1 MTMKNKLLHLVV
13 LVSVFTLIACG
24 GSKPKD
30 LGTLRFAYD
39 YWPGYYPALI
49 AIEKGYYAEDGLTVD
64 AIKPENTD
72 ELMSD
77 FIGGKYDLMAVSLGD
92 VVNLTQL
99 TNDVAIIFASDE
111 SAGGDAMVA
120 SSEIKSIT
128 DLRGKQ
134 IGVNQGSFAELFIVT
149 LLEKNGLTSADVTF
163 VDMDAAAAPAALRSG
178 EVQAA
183 HTWEPYVTEAKND
196 GATVLFTSADTPGL
210 IPDIIAVR
218 TAVLKQNPDAVA
230 AFVKGWFRA
239 VDFWK
244 ANPADGNAAAATQLK
259 FEANTISLDGI
270 KLNTL
275 SDNKTLFSQ
284 GDTTA
289 SIYYTAKLYADFF
302 VEIGSLTKRP
312 DINKLLDPRFLK

>member
-1 MTMKNKLLHLVV
+1 MKSKLIH
-13 LVSVFTLIACG
+13 FLIVAGMLLLSSCG
-24 GSKPKD
+24 GSQPKD

-49 AIEKGYYAEDGLTVD
+49 AIEKGYYAEEGLTVN

-99 TNDVAIIFASDE
+99 TDDVAIIFASDE
-111 SAGGDAMVA
+111 SAGGDAMVTSA
-120 SSEIKSIT
+120 DIKSIS

-149 LLEKNGLTSADVTF
+149 LLEDNGLTTADVNF

-196 GATVLFTSADTPGL
+196 GANVLFTSADTPGL
-210 IPDIIAVR
+210 IPDIVAVR
-218 TAVLKQNPDAVA
+218 GAVLRDNPDAVA
-230 AFVKGWFRA
+230 AFVRGWFKA
-239 VDFWK
+239 VEFWK
-244 ANPADGNAAAATQLK
+244 ANPDDGNAAAAAQLQV
-259 FEANTISLDGI
+259 EPDTISLDGI
-270 KLNTL
+270 KLNSL
-275 SDNKTLFSQ
+275 GDNQTLFAK
-284 GDTTA
+284 GDSTA
-289 SIYYTAKLYADFF
+289 SIYYTAQLYADFF

-312 DINKLLDPRFLK
+312 DINNLLNPMFLK

>member
-1 MTMKNKLLHLVV
+1 MKTRSSYIVA
-13 LVSVFTLIACG
+13 LICILILTACG
-24 GSKPKD
+24 GAKPKD

-49 AIEKGYYAEDGLTVD
+49 AIEKGYYAQEGLTVQ

-120 SSEIKSIT
+120 SPEISTIE

-134 IGVNQGSFAELFIVT
+134 IGVNQGSFAELFIVK
-149 LLEKNGLTSADVTF
+149 LLEANGLTSSDVTF
-163 VDMDAAAAPAALRSG
+163 VDMDAAAVPGALRSG

-196 GATVLFTSADTPGL
+196 GAHVLFTSADTPGL

-218 TAVLKQNPDAVA
+218 GAVLRDHPDAVA
-230 AFVKGWFRA
+230 AFVHGWFQA

-244 ANPADGNAAAATQLK
+244 ISPTGGNAAAAAQL
-259 FEANTISLDGI
+259 NVDPSTISLDGI

-275 SDNKTLFSQ
+275 SDNQALFTK

-289 SIYYTAKLYADFF
+289 SIYYTAQLYADFF
-302 VEIGSLTKRP
+302 VEIGSLTRKP
-312 DINKLLDPRFLK
+312 DVDKLLNPIFLK